1 MENGCNTAVSIS
13 SGLRPYQA
21 MVSTRIYL
29 SEDTKEALRTLA
41 EERGTSQS
49 ALIREAL
56 DLFLEEEAPS
66 DAEVNSADDE
76 TIESLRAA
84 RGIWTDRENVH
95 EEFREIRESM
105 DRDVWARGQGY
116 HSDEDVT
123 EDCNHS

>member
-1 MENGCNTAVSIS
+1 
-13 SGLRPYQA
+13 
-21 MVSTRIYL
+21 MVSTRVYL
-29 SEDTKEALRTLA
+29 SEDTKEALQTLA

-56 DLFLEEEAPS
+56 DLFLEEKAPS
-66 DAEVNSADDE
+66 DAEVNFADDE

-105 DRDVWARGQGY
+105 DRDVWARVQGY

>member
-1 MENGCNTAVSIS
+1 
-13 SGLRPYQA
+13 
-21 MVSTRIYL
+21 MVSTRVYL

-56 DLFLEEEAPS
+56 DSFLEEKAPS

-105 DRDVWARGQGY
+105 DRDVWARVQGC
-116 HSDEDVT
+116 HSDENMT

>member
-1 MENGCNTAVSIS
+1 
-13 SGLRPYQA
+13 
-21 MVSTRIYL
+21 MVSTRVYL

-56 DLFLEEEAPS
+56 DSFLEEKAPS

-84 RGIWTDRENVH
+84 RGIWMDRENVH

>member
-1 MENGCNTAVSIS
+1 MMG
-13 SGLRPYQA
+13 
-21 MVSTRIYL
+21 STRVYL

-56 DLFLEEEAPS
+56 DSFLEEKAPS

-95 EEFREIRESM
+95 ERSSGRFGRARIGMSGLES
-105 DRDVWARGQGY
+105 RG
-116 HSDEDVT
+116 T
-123 EDCNHS
+123 ILMRT